1 MVNETVNI
9 NFQAGNLDAVE
20 AKIKAIG
27 GAINILGGSVELLVG
42 SMGLIGIDDKV
53 QKQFQEAAT
62 SAIAFADGAKR
73 VFEGYKELREASQLF
88 SRAQQIA
95 TTVTTANTVATTANN
110 AAQTTSVGILGR
122 VRAAWTALTA
132 AIARNPIGAIAVALT
147 AVIASL
153 VAYAATTED
162 VAVAQKKLNDE
173 LDDTNAYLN
182 YQALI
187 NEGLVLDAKLKG
199 ASDLQILKLQKE
211 QTAALIKQTAAV
223 RDDLSNRMIALTIK
237 QKDAAAEK
245 QRQEDLKEVSKA
257 YDDARNQ
264 VIKYEN
270 ALKSLNVQIKEYKPP
285 KAPKKELT
293 DFEKEIQKTRELQK
307 KQIED
312 INNEIGQLAAELGY
326 VYKASTNEI
335 VDDTRTRTSEL
346 AELETNY
353 WETIT
358 ETFDKGSQEAKNQL
372 EIYEKQKILIGLKY
386 DLIDK
391 QREADRIQREQDAS
405 KDFTDRKKKEFDDN
419 KTFIERYYTE
429 QDTLLLQQNLK
440 KEEYD
445 KKAKKLELEKLLAL
459 KKLYQDYGQ
468 DVTEINNEIAKN
480 TASTIEKTTE
490 LAKFF
495 GDEIGQQVGGVLSAL
510 NSVTSGMLSMAE
522 QNSEDRLNAIEVEYN
537 KKLQNVVGTEAE
549 IAAQTEQLEYEKNV
563 KMEAERKR
571 AYDDNKKLKIADT
584 ITSGLSAAFQAF
596 GGAMSLGPILGP
608 IVGGVLSAMILAQM
622 ANTVSSIKK
631 QQYTGSTPTPPSR
644 GGGAGAAGGGG
655 TAGGATG
662 GTATALLG
670 GGFNQPIPNPN
681 DPGNQP
687 FGSSGSPMNAPPQP
701 MNTQP
706 IRAYVVSSDI
716 SNGLEAE
723 QQLQNRR
730 RL

>member
-88 SRAQQIA
+88 SKAQQIA

-211 QTAALIKQTAAV
+211 QTAELIKNTKAV

-358 ETFDKGSQEAKNQL
+358 ETFDKGSQEAQNQL

-445 KKAKKLELEKLLAL
+445 KKAKKLELEKLLVL

-468 DVTEINNEIAKN
+468 DVTEIHILIAKI

-537 KKLQNVVGTEAE
+537 KKLQNVVGTEEE